1 MTTGKTLEEA
11 KYDAAMAGMFAKVN
25 GVTDWNLAVDKII
38 SSFAQS
44 GFVLCNQQ
52 LTVAQRTAAHNALTL
67 HKYEIQPAFDAI
79 LAGVPK

>member
-11 KYDAAMAGMFAKVN
+11 RKSVRRALIDSANHDDHEEARCKRIFEYLERD
-25 GVTDWNLAVDKII
+25 
-38 SSFAQS
+38 
-44 GFVLCNQQ
+44 GFVILNKT